1 MKCIC
6 NNCKYLWQQSGKWY
20 CIKNAS
26 GGKNKYSKTKKQCDD
41 FIEGTNIKNWLGKSN
56 GWWKKQN

>member
-1 MKCIC
+1 M
-6 NNCKYLWQQSGKWY
+6 
-20 CIKNAS
+20 KNAS

-56 GWWKKQN
+56 GWWKKQS